1 MDAFNAAQPS
11 YISAILNPKV
21 LADYKPKMKKFNGV
35 PIPKWLDYCCFG
47 PPAVR
52 DSSPGGMALIFGRTE
67 HDTKYYPKGKGK
79 ALRAFN
85 AIFLICMYICF
96 LYVPFH
102 VARRRSTLSDNPLAL
117 VSAAALEPQQVPLAH
132 FRYVVLTDGR
142 VDSLLVP
149 DDLHDRDQALQ
160 AITGCCRIDTW
171 R

>member
-21 LADYKPKMKKFNGV
+21 LADYKPKMKKFKGV

-102 VARRRSTLSDNPLAL
+102 MIYKIGIKPYRQSL
-117 VSAAALEPQQVPLAH
+117 AAAASIPGGDSSDCKAGMLRPCPSGCSRPWLFRACEPDAAMAPPASV
-132 FRYVVLTDGR
+132 
-142 VDSLLVP
+142 
-149 DDLHDRDQALQ
+149 
-160 AITGCCRIDTW
+160 
-171 R
+171 